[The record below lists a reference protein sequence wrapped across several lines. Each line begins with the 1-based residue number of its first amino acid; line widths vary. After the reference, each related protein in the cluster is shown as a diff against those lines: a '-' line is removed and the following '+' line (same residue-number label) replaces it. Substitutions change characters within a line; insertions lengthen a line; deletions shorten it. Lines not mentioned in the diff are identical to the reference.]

1 MLELVMKPLAS
12 LCSTLLL
19 AAGSVFAHEIE
30 IQREFS
36 SKDCVSGYL
45 LVDGEVT
52 CYVLE
57 RAWDNNAPLVSS
69 IPAGEYSGVIREDG
83 KKGWR
88 IELLDVPD
96 REHVQIHI
104 GNTTADSV
112 GCLLPGRSIASSLCT
127 VYKSAEAMDLLRD
140 ALTGFSLSQSD
151 SGISVTIRD
160 GGGLDTSRVF

>member
-1 MLELVMKPLAS
+1 MRRSAS
-12 LCSTLLL
+12 LWVSLLL
-19 AAGSVFAHEIE
+19 AANSVFANEIE
-30 IQREFS
+30 IQREYS

-45 LVDGEVT
+45 LVDGTVT

-57 RAWDNNAPLVSS
+57 RAWENNAPLVSS
-69 IPAGEYSGVIREDG
+69 IPAGEYSAVIREDG

-112 GCLLPGRSIASSLCT
+112 GCLLPGRSIASSLCA
-127 VYKSAEAMDLLRD
+127 VYKSAEAMDLLRQ
-140 ALTGFSLSQSD
+140 ALTGFSLSDSD
-151 SGISVTIRD
+151 SEISVTIRD
-160 GGGLDTSRVF
+160 GGGLDTGRVF